1 MKILVVTQYFWPENF
16 RINEI
21 VEELQGRGHQVSVL
35 TGIPNYPDGVVFPD
49 FRKSPESF
57 SRYSGAEIFRVPM
70 FPRGNG
76 KVSLILNY
84 LSFAVNGCL
93 AGAWK
98 LRGRKFDVIL
108 AFEPSPITVGI
119 PSAFMRWIKKAPQA
133 FWVLDLWPETLKA
146 INVLHASFSLNL
158 VDKLVRFVYK
168 RCDLILAQS
177 NSFISYIR
185 EQVDAGKRIE
195 YFPAWPEAVNWD
207 LSETSPAPE
216 LEHRPDLF
224 TVLFAGN
231 IGEAQDFPAIL
242 DAAERIREHKNIRL
256 VIVGDGRDAQRVA
269 DRVTQSA
276 LEDSFLMLGRF
287 GLERMPEFFVHA
299 DALLVSLKDEPIF
312 SMTIPGKLQ
321 SYLATGIPVLAM
333 LNGEGADVVANAGAG
348 LVCKAGDSEQLA
360 DNIIHLAQ
368 MDDDQRQQMGKNGKA
383 FCNRE
388 FDKRLLLNQLET
400 WLSRLSDSTLTEIER
415 SN

>member
-21 VEELQGRGHQVSVL
+21 VEEMQNRGHQVTVL
-35 TGIPNYPDGVVFPD
+35 TGIPNYPDGIVFPD
-49 FRKSPESF
+49 FQQAPESF
-57 SRYSGAEIFRVPM
+57 KSYHGAEVFRVPM

-76 KVSLILNY
+76 KINLILNY
-84 LSFAVNGCL
+84 LSFAVSGCL

-98 LRGRKFDVIL
+98 LRGRSFDVIL

-119 PSAFMRWIKKAPQA
+119 PSAFMRWLKNAPQA

-146 INVLHASFSLNL
+146 INVLRSPFSLGL
-158 VDKLVRFVYK
+158 VDRLVRFIYK

-177 NSFISYIR
+177 KSFISYIQK
-185 EQVDAGKRIE
+185 QVEAGKRIE

-207 LSETSPAPE
+207 LTDIIPAPE
-216 LEHRPDLF
+216 VQHRPDTF

-242 DAAERIREHKNIRL
+242 EAAKSIKQRKDIRL
-256 VIVGDGRDAQRVA
+256 VIVGDGRDAGRVA
-269 DRVTQSA
+269 EKVSQSG
-276 LEDSFLMLGRF
+276 LDETFLMPGRF
-287 GLERMPEFFVHA
+287 ALERMPEFFAHA

-333 LNGEGADVVANAGAG
+333 LNGEGADVVENAGAG
-348 LVCKAGDSEQLA
+348 LVCKAGDFEKLAENIIRLA
-360 DNIIHLAQ
+360 DL
-368 MDDDQRQQMGKNGKA
+368 DEVERKEMGNRGKT
-383 FCNRE
+383 FCERE
-388 FDKRLLLNQLET
+388 FGRESLLNQLEA
-400 WLSRLSDSTLTEIER
+400 WLGQLRSR
-415 SN
+415 

>member
-21 VEELQGRGHQVSVL
+21 VEEMQSRGHQVTVL
-35 TGIPNYPDGVVFPD
+35 TGIPNYPDGIVFPD
-49 FRKSPESF
+49 FQQAPESF
-57 SRYSGAEIFRVPM
+57 KNYHGAEVFRVPM
-70 FPRGNG
+70 FPRGKG
-76 KVSLILNY
+76 KISLMLNY
-84 LSFAVNGCL
+84 LSFAVSGCL

-98 LRGRKFDVIL
+98 LRGRSFDVIL

-119 PSAFMRWIKKAPQA
+119 PSAFMRWLKKTPQA

-146 INVLHASFSLNL
+146 INVLQSPFSLGL
-158 VDKLVRFVYK
+158 VDRLVRFIYK

-177 NSFISYIR
+177 KSFISYIQK
-185 EQVDAGKRIE
+185 QVEAGKRIE

-207 LSETSPAPE
+207 LTDISPAPE
-216 LEHRPDLF
+216 VQHRPDTF

-242 DAAERIREHKNIRL
+242 EAAKSIRQRKDIRL
-256 VIVGDGRDAQRVA
+256 VVVGDGRDAGRVA
-269 DRVTQSA
+269 EKVSQSG
-276 LEDSFLMLGRF
+276 LDDTFIMPGRF
-287 GLERMPEFFVHA
+287 ELQRMPEFFAHA

-333 LNGEGADVVANAGAG
+333 LNGEGADVVENAGAG
-348 LVCKAGDSEQLA
+348 LVCNAGDSEKLAENIIRLA
-360 DNIIHLAQ
+360 DL
-368 MDDDQRQQMGKNGKA
+368 DDAGRKAMGNNGKA
-383 FCNRE
+383 FCEKEFGRE
-388 FDKRLLLNQLET
+388 SLLNQLEI
-400 WLSRLSDSTLTEIER
+400 WLGQLRSR
-415 SN
+415 